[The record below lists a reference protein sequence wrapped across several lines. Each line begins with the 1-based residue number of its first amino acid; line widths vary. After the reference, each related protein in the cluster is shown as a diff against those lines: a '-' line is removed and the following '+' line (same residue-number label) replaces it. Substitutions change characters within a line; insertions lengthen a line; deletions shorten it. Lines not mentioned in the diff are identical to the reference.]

1 MEQLLRL
8 RFLSLKGMIKFMIKI
23 FLAEDQ
29 TMLGSALAMLLDLK
43 DDFEVVGTANNGKD
57 ALEEI
62 IELQPTVTIL
72 DIEMPKM
79 SGLEVAK
86 QLRLLKLDTK
96 IIILTTF
103 ARSKYFKEA
112 LSAHVDGYL
121 LKDSP
126 SDSLIDSIRTILLGN
141 TVFDPKLVNGVLDT
155 VDNPLTDR
163 ELEVLSG
170 LKQFAT
176 TKELATNLFLSEGT
190 VRNYISSILSKT
202 GTSSRLEAV
211 NLAEKKHWI

>member
-1 MEQLLRL
+1 
-8 RFLSLKGMIKFMIKI
+8 MIKFMIKI

-29 TMLGSALAMLLDLK
+29 TMLGSALAMLLDLE

-176 TKELATNLFLSEGT
+176 TKELAKNLFLSEGT

>member
-1 MEQLLRL
+1 
-8 RFLSLKGMIKFMIKI
+8 MIKI

-29 TMLGSALAMLLDLK
+29 AMLGSALAMLLDLK

-112 LSAHVDGYL
+112 LSTHVDGYL

>member
-1 MEQLLRL
+1 M
-8 RFLSLKGMIKFMIKI
+8 
-23 FLAEDQ
+23 AEDQ
-29 TMLGSALAMLLDLK
+29 TMLGSALAMLLDLE

-176 TKELATNLFLSEGT
+176 TKELAKNLFLSEGT